1 MSRIIIV
8 TFSDNWFQS
17 YGGTDKK
24 FDVFRLID
32 LLKRSDINAELI
44 NIKDLKSASIKPDDY
59 VFYSSSEVPEIREY
73 IKDTLS
79 LIRGYNLIPEFDLL
93 LAHENKGYQALLARY
108 RSIAGPETDYL
119 FDVDSAYNIRKK
131 PFVAK
136 TVDGAGSSGVFL
148 INNNRDLK
156 KVREKISFSRYLKML
171 KKYIQIKVSL
181 FVSLGSNKKL
191 GTYEYNQLKASSF
204 SNYIFKH
211 KGFKRFVAQDFI
223 KDLGYDYKVLVFGD
237 RYYCLKRYT
246 RKNDFRA
253 SGSGKFDP
261 IKPSA
266 ELLDYCEEV
275 KSKFDAC
282 ALSLDVFEKDGF
294 GLIEFQALN
303 FGPVTIKYA
312 TNYYKKIDSS
322 WNEYPASKEIE
333 ENYSYAISHYLKD
346 KNCDR

>member
-1 MSRIIIV
+1 M
-8 TFSDNWFQS
+8 
-17 YGGTDKK
+17 
-24 FDVFRLID
+24 
-32 LLKRSDINAELI
+32 
-44 NIKDLKSASIKPDDY
+44 
-59 VFYSSSEVPEIREY
+59 
-73 IKDTLS
+73 
-79 LIRGYNLIPEFDLL
+79 
-93 LAHENKGYQALLARY
+93 
-108 RSIAGPETDYL
+108 
-119 FDVDSAYNIRKK
+119 
-131 PFVAK
+131 
-136 TVDGAGSSGVFL
+136 
-148 INNNRDLK
+148 
-156 KVREKISFSRYLKML
+156 
-171 KKYIQIKVSL
+171 
-181 FVSLGSNKKL
+181 
-191 GTYEYNQLKASSF
+191 
-204 SNYIFKH
+204 
-211 KGFKRFVAQDFI
+211 
-223 KDLGYDYKVLVFGD
+223 
-237 RYYCLKRYT
+237 KRYT